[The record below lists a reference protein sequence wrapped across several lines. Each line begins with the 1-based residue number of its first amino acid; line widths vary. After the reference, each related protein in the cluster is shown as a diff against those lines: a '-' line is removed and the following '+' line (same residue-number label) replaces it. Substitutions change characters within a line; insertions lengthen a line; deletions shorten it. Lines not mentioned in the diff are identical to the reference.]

1 MGMTDDNNALWEA
14 MHEIRDRVTR
24 IEERSISR
32 DEKIAGM
39 ATNVQE
45 MHTFFV
51 QSQGGFKVANTMTKF
66 AYGFGGVVFT
76 FAISNWEWVKRL
88 FKMS

>member
-1 MGMTDDNNALWEA
+1 MSENNADLWEA

-32 DEKIAGM
+32 DEKITGM

-51 QSQGGFKVANTMTKF
+51 QSQGGFKVASTMTKF
-66 AYGFGGVVFT
+66 AYGAGGVVFT
-76 FAISNWEWVKRL
+76 FIISNWEWLKRL
-88 FKMS
+88 FRAP